1 MDRELKGLVVEI
13 IFLVLLLIVV
23 IPICVNA
30 SSEYRSK
37 KDAVLMGRNALV
49 DISNKGEYKEIHV
62 SSDADRIVRINLVMK
77 ISKFNDEYLV
87 TFDDQVY
94 DLKDLEYTED
104 DNYQYYNLGI
114 YDVDKS
120 RTFRFKINVKD
131 KAYYDETITYGFYT
145 EGFM

>member
-1 MDRELKGLVVEI
+1 M
-13 IFLVLLLIVV
+13 

-87 TFDDQVY
+87 TLDDQVY